1 MKKIE
6 KINELL
12 ISIALLLLTIYCFSI
27 AIDIR
32 EIKEEQEELKV
43 DYKLYDTHYKDKI
56 PEVGQIRFSKDQE

>member
-6 KINELL
+6 KINELI
-12 ISIALLLLTIYCFSI
+12 ISIILLFLTIYCYSI
-27 AIDIR
+27 SIDIR

-56 PEVGQIRFSKDQE
+56 PEVGQIRFSKENK